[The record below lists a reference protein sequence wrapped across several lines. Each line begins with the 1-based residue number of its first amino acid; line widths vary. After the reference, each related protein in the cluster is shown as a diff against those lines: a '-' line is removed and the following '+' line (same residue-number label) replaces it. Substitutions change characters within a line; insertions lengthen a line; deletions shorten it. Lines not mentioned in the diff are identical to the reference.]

1 MGSNRGGGSI
11 RVPHGGNNRITKGL
25 CYEVEEIMT
34 EEGDE
39 RGNHHDYYVKADI
52 PLFYGMMG
60 VEEFP

>member
-25 CYEVEEIMT
+25 CYEVEEIMN

-39 RGNHHDYYVKADI
+39 RGNHHDYYVKANI
-52 PLFYGMMG
+52 PCFT
-60 VEEFP
+60 E